1 MKEHATVLQ
10 VPDVRAALAWFR
22 DALGFEVE
30 PYEDG
35 SQYGYARREG
45 VSFHLACGPDPD
57 LWSAYVYV
65 GDLEALHAELAARGA
80 EIVQPPTDKGYGLRD
95 LLVRGPGG
103 HLLAFGQ
110 PLEQAPDRGPGGD
123 G

>member
-1 MKEHATVLQ
+1 VETHATVLQ
-10 VPDVRAALAWFR
+10 VPDVRAALEWFR

-35 SQYGYARREG
+35 EHYGYARRGG
-45 VSFHLACGPDPD
+45 VSFHLARGPDPD

-65 GDLEALHAELAARGA
+65 DDVETLHAELAERGA
-80 EIVQPPTDKGYGLRD
+80 EIVQPPTAKGYGLRD

-103 HLLAFGQ
+103 HALAFGQ
-110 PLEQAPDRGPGGD
+110 PLDQPAERCAGGD

>member
-1 MKEHATVLQ
+1 M
-10 VPDVRAALAWFR
+10 RAALEWFR
-22 DALGFEVE
+22 EALGFDVE
-30 PYEDG
+30 PYKGG
-35 SQYGYARREG
+35 SQYGYASRGG
-45 VSFHLACGPDPD
+45 VSFHLARGPDPE

-65 GDLEALHAELAARGA
+65 DDVEALHAELTERGA
-80 EIVQPPTDKGYGLRD
+80 EIVQPPRDKGYGMRD

-103 HLLAFGQ
+103 HVLAFGR

>member
-1 MKEHATVLQ
+1 VRSHATVLQ
-10 VPDVRAALAWFR
+10 VPDVPAALAWFR
-22 DALGFEVE
+22 DVLGFEVE

-35 SQYGYARREG
+35 SQYGYAQRGG
-45 VSFHLACGPDPD
+45 VSFHVSVPGSG

-65 GDLEALHAELAARGA
+65 DDVEALHAELVDRGA
-80 EIVQPPTDKGYGLRD
+80 EIVQPPTDKGYGMRD

-103 HLLAFGQ
+103 HVLAFGQ
-110 PLEQAPDRGPGGD
+110 PLKQTPDRGARDD

>member
-1 MKEHATVLQ
+1 MNSHATVLQ
-10 VPDVRAALAWFR
+10 VPDVRAALEWFR

-35 SQYGYARREG
+35 EHYGYARRG
-45 VSFHLACGPDPD
+45 QVHFHLAAPDPH

-65 GDLEALHAELAARGA
+65 DDVEALHAELRERGA

-95 LLVRGPGG
+95 VLVRGPGG
-103 HLLAFGQ
+103 HVLAFGQ
-110 PLEQAPDRGPGGD
+110 PLS
-123 G
+123 

>member
-1 MKEHATVLQ
+1 VKDHATVLK
-10 VPDVRAALAWFR
+10 VPDVLAALAWFR

-35 SQYGYARREG
+35 SDYGYARKGG
-45 VSFHLACGPDPD
+45 VSFHVARAPSPG

-65 GDLEALHAELAARGA
+65 DDVDALYAELVERGA
-80 EIVQPPTDKGYGLRD
+80 EIVQTPTDKEYGMRD

-103 HLLAFGQ
+103 HVLAFGSGS
-110 PLEQAPDRGPGGD
+110 D
-123 G
+123 